1 MRKLE
6 QIRPEDFDVEKLL
19 AAAREGRLYVD
30 EGRKSVNKEEV
41 AKEVRAYVARIR
53 TFVTPRFRSSVDE
66 LWEEILCDDDFIDYL
81 MPGSKTTLC
90 CDFNKYSVMRI
101 VCVLREHGVYEQY
114 SDRKY
119 DALFEP
125 EVKDSPYRKYLGKGI
140 NENYLLIKIRNILC
154 KIKI

>member
-1 MRKLE
+1 MINYITFEGMNIFKDRDYSDKYSVCGLCWRVGEVWE
-6 QIRPEDFDVEKLL
+6 Q
-19 AAAREGRLYVD
+19 
-30 EGRKSVNKEEV
+30 
-41 AKEVRAYVARIR
+41 
-53 TFVTPRFRSSVDE
+53 
-66 LWEEILCDDDFIDYL
+66 ILCDDDFIDYL
-81 MPGSKTTLC
+81 MPGSKATLC

-140 NENYLLIKIRNILC
+140 NEHYLLIKIRKILC

>member
-1 MRKLE
+1 MKNLAKV
-6 QIRPEDFDVEKLL
+6 RPEDFDVKMLM
-19 AAAREGRLYVD
+19 AAAREGKLYLDERVD
-30 EGRKSVNKEEV
+30 VNKEDV
-41 AKEVRAYVARIR
+41 KENVRAYVARIMMFA
-53 TFVTPRFRSSVDE
+53 TQEFCSSVDK
-66 LWEEILCDDDFIDYL
+66 LWEQILCDEDFIDYL
-81 MPGSKTTLC
+81 MPGSKATLC
-90 CDFNKYSVMRI
+90 CNFNKYSVMRI

-140 NENYLLIKIRNILC
+140 NEHYLLVKLRKILC